1 MNVQTWPRLPAA
13 RGRWEIRRTDP
24 MGNPPEDV
32 PEEVIAQ
39 AKAAFAR
46 RGKGEIAILTWDSL
60 VDEDAAPSDHRLRFA
75 HPELQIEL
83 RLLTAD
89 RSSDLAGRVTPP
101 APLRVELEGE
111 DGEVLGSTEAADGV
125 FTFDRVAPGT
135 VRLSLRGASTPGIHT
150 DWFRL

>member
-1 MNVQTWPRLPAA
+1 
-13 RGRWEIRRTDP
+13 
-24 MGNPPEDV
+24 MGNAPEDV

-46 RGKGEIAILTWDSL
+46 RSRGEIATLTWDSL
-60 VDEDAAPSDHRLRFA
+60 VDEDAPASDHRLRFE

-89 RSSDLAGRVTPP
+89 NSSDLEGSVQPP
-101 APLRVELEGE
+101 VDLHIELQGEEGDVLR
-111 DGEVLGSTEAADGV
+111 STEAADGV
-125 FTFDRVAPGT
+125 FAFERVPSGT
-135 VRLSLRGASTPGIHT
+135 VRISARGASIPEIHT

>member
-1 MNVQTWPRLPAA
+1 
-13 RGRWEIRRTDP
+13 
-24 MGNPPEDV
+24 MGNAPEDV

-46 RGKGEIAILTWDSL
+46 RGAGEIAVLTWDSL
-60 VDEDAAPSDHRLRFA
+60 VDEDAPASDHRLRFE

-89 RSSDLAGRVTPP
+89 NFTNLEGWVKPRVS
-101 APLRVELEGE
+101 LHVELQGEEGA
-111 DGEVLGSTEAADGV
+111 LLRSTEAADGV
-125 FTFDRVAPGT
+125 FAFDRVPSGM
-135 VRLSLRGASTPGIHT
+135 VRLSVRGVTTPGIHT